1 MIGLLDAA
9 IKESDYPG
17 LWEQMIHIGQDV
29 YKAAA
34 MALKCKI
41 LLFAASPLFNDSEP
55 YSTESP
61 QDAVS
66 NLQVWY
72 GGYNADWWEQCYHGH
87 VISFLN
93 S

>member
-1 MIGLLDAA
+1 MIL
-9 IKESDYPG
+9 
-17 LWEQMIHIGQDV
+17 IGKDV
-29 YKAAA
+29 
-34 MALKCKI
+34 LQSGSNGIKCKI

-72 GGYNADWWEQCYHGH
+72 GGYNADWWETMLSGM
-87 VISFLN
+87 L
-93 S
+93 